1 MKRIRQALL
10 AGILAALLLLTGCT
24 GTEKPIPEEYQQVAV
39 VEFE

>member
-1 MKRIRQALL
+1 MKKCLIGAT
-10 AGILAALLLLTGCT
+10 AALLLLTGCT